1 MEIDRQKNLV
11 LERKN
16 LDQGVKWLVEK
27 LETNNFRGLVKA
39 IKIFLGCLSDTNKRE
54 SLINER

>member
-1 MEIDRQKNLV
+1 MDRQKNLV

-27 LETNNFRGLVKA
+27 LETNNFRGLVQA
-39 IKIFLGCLSDTNKRE
+39 IKIFRGCLWDTNKRE
-54 SLINER
+54 SLVNER